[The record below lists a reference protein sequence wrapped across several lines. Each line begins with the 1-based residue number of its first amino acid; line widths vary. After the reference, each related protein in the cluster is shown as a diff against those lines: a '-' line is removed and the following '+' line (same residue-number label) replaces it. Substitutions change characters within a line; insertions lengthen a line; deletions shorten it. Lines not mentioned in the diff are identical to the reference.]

1 MRYAPSA
8 GHTDSTPRRTRV
20 FASGLLAVFAA
31 VAVGAAV
38 PSAAAREARGAA
50 TAERSVVVFFTRGE
64 QLATA
69 KRDVREDAA
78 LDETVARLLDGP
90 TREERSRGLRS
101 SIPSGVAL
109 NSTSVNGNVATVDVS
124 RAFTVGS
131 RQSLQAR
138 LAQLVFTA
146 TQFEGVA
153 SVRIAVDGR
162 LLPRLGEVALD
173 PPPGRRAFLPTP
185 EGGAPPPVPTS
196 YPEPTSLVRAVQER
210 LIELSYLPPRSA
222 DGIAGP
228 QTRQAILA
236 FQGWRG
242 LARDGRATRALRS
255 MLASAERPRP
265 RDGAGRHIEV
275 DLARQVA
282 LLVDRGRVVRAVH
295 VSTGAPSS
303 ATPRGSYT
311 VFRKET
317 RSWSVPFRIWLPYAS
332 YFTGGIA
339 FHESADV
346 PAYPASHGCV
356 RVPASDAR
364 AVYAFASMG
373 TRVVVH

>member
-1 MRYAPSA
+1 
-8 GHTDSTPRRTRV
+8 V
-20 FASGLLAVFAA
+20 
-31 VAVGAAV
+31 
-38 PSAAAREARGAA
+38 
-50 TAERSVVVFFTRGE
+50 
-64 QLATA
+64 

-78 LDETVARLLDGP
+78 LDEAVARLLDGP
-90 TREERSRGLRS
+90 TREERSRGFRS
-101 SIPSGVAL
+101 SIPTAVAL
-109 NSTSVNGNVATVDVS
+109 NGTSVNANVATVDVS

-146 TQFEGVA
+146 TQFDGVT
-153 SVRIAVDGR
+153 SVRLAVDGR
-162 LLPRLGEVALD
+162 LLPRLGDIALD
-173 PPPGRRAFLPTP
+173 PPPGRRAFLPVP

-210 LIELSYLPPRSA
+210 LIELSYLPPRAA

-265 RDGAGRHIEV
+265 RHGTGRHIEV

-282 LLVDRGRVVRAVH
+282 LLVDRGRVVRTVH

-311 VFRKET
+311 VFRKEA

-356 RVPASDAR
+356 RVPAADAR

>member
-1 MRYAPSA
+1 MRNLVSRRR
-8 GHTDSTPRRTRV
+8 PR
-20 FASGLLAVFAA
+20 LLVAA
-31 VAVGAAV
+31 ALAALTVLAGAAV
-38 PSAAAREARGAA
+38 PSAGARDRAG
-50 TAERSVVVFFTRGE
+50 TNERAVLVYFTKGE
-64 QLATA
+64 QLAA
-69 KRDVREDAA
+69 VKRVVDRDAA
-78 LDETVARLLDGP
+78 LDEAVRMLLEGP
-90 TREERSRGLRS
+90 TRDELSRGLRS
-101 SIPSGVAL
+101 SVPAAAVLRGTSATHSVAMI
-109 NSTSVNGNVATVDVS
+109 DVS
-124 RAFTVGS
+124 REFAIGP

-138 LAQLVFTA
+138 LAQLVFTV
-146 TQFEGVA
+146 TQFEGI
-153 SVRIAVDGR
+153 SRVRVAVDGR
-162 LLPRLGEVALD
+162 LLRQLGEIALD
-173 PPPGRRAFLPTP
+173 PPPGRRAFRAAP
-185 EGGAPPPVPTS
+185 EGGAPPPAPPA
-196 YPEPTSLVRAVQER
+196 YPKPSPLVRAVQAR
-210 LIELSYLPPRSA
+210 LIELAYLPPRTA

-242 LARDGRATRALRS
+242 LARDGRASYALKAQ
-255 MLASAERPRP
+255 LASADRPRP
-265 RDGAGRHIEV
+265 RHGAGRHIEV

-282 LLVDRGRVVRAVH
+282 LLVDRGRVLRTIH

-303 ATPRGSYT
+303 PTPRGSYS
-311 VFRKET
+311 VFRKEA

-356 RVPASDAR
+356 RVPASDAP